1 MINMLFTFKNPK
13 SNPKQKHHK
22 TLMLLTSSE
31 SQLVLIDYQTRL
43 LPAIFESDI
52 VIAQALKLAQIAK
65 ILRIPI
71 TGTEQNPEGLGQNQA
86 DLRALCGQTLVKSH
100 FDGCVDGLGDLLR
113 DIGTPKPSPNA
124 RSMPKHMQKDPENQ
138 RPTIV
143 LAGMETHVC
152 FLQTAL
158 SLIEEEF
165 DVWVVTDACG
175 SRTEKNRDAAFD
187 RLAGNGAE
195 LVTVEMVAFE
205 WLESSDHPQF
215 KAVLNLIK

>member
-1 MINMLFTFKNPK
+1 
-13 SNPKQKHHK
+13 
-22 TLMLLTSSE
+22 MLLTSSE

-43 LPAIFESDI
+43 LPAIHEGNH
-52 VIAQALKLAQIAK
+52 VLAQALKLAKIAK
-65 ILRIPI
+65 LLRVPI
-71 TGTEQNPEGLGQNQA
+71 IGTEQNPDSLGSN
-86 DLRALCGQTLVKSH
+86 DPALKAFCAQTLAKTH
-100 FDGCVDGLGDLLR
+100 FNACAEGLGDLLR

-124 RSMPKHMQKDPENQ
+124 RSMPKHMQKEAENQ

-175 SRTEKNRDAAFD
+175 SRDAAFD

-215 KAVLNLIK
+215 KAALDLIR

>member
-1 MINMLFTFKNPK
+1 
-13 SNPKQKHHK
+13 
-22 TLMLLTSSE
+22 MLLNSKE

-43 LPAIFESDI
+43 LPAIHEGNA
-52 VIAQALKLAQIAK
+52 VLAQALKLAQIAK
-65 ILRIPI
+65 LLRVPTI
-71 TGTEQNPEGLGQNQA
+71 GTEQNPQGLGHI
-86 DLRALCGQTLVKSH
+86 DPALKAFCAQTLVKTH
-100 FDGCVDGLGDLLR
+100 FNACADGLGDVLR
-113 DIGTPKPSPNA
+113 DIGTPKSSPNA
-124 RSMPKHMQKDPENQ
+124 RSMPKHMQKEPENQ
-138 RPTIV
+138 RPTIL

-175 SRTEKNRDAAFD
+175 SRKERDRDAAFD

-215 KAVLNLIK
+215 KAVLDLIR

>member
-1 MINMLFTFKNPK
+1 M
-13 SNPKQKHHK
+13 
-22 TLMLLTSSE
+22 
-31 SQLVLIDYQTRL
+31 VL
-43 LPAIFESDI
+43 
-52 VIAQALKLAQIAK
+52 AQSIKLANIAK
-65 ILRIPI
+65 LLRVPI
-71 TGTEQNPEGLGQNQA
+71 TGTEQNPTGLGHNESSLKA
-86 DLRALCGQTLVKSH
+86 FCSQTLVKTH
-100 FDGCVDGLGDLLR
+100 FNACADGLGDLLR
-113 DIGTPKPSPNA
+113 DIGTPMPSPNA
-124 RSMPKHMQKDPENQ
+124 RSMPKHMQKEPENQ

-143 LAGMETHVC
+143 MAGMETHVC

-205 WLESSDHPQF
+205 WLETSEHPQF
-215 KAVLNLIK
+215 KTVLDLIK

>member
-1 MINMLFTFKNPK
+1 
-13 SNPKQKHHK
+13 
-22 TLMLLTSSE
+22 MLLSSSE

-52 VIAQALKLAQIAK
+52 VIAQALKLAHIAK
-65 ILRIPI
+65 LLRVPI
-71 TGTEQNPEGLGQNQA
+71 TGTEQYPEGLGQNHA
-86 DLRALCGQTLVKSH
+86 ALRALCGQTLGKTH
-100 FDGCVDGLGDLLR
+100 FDGCADGLGDLLR
-113 DIGTPKPSPNA
+113 DMGTPKPSPNA
-124 RSMPKHMQKDPENQ
+124 RSMPKHMQKEPENQ

-215 KAVLNLIK
+215 KAVLDLIK

>member
-1 MINMLFTFKNPK
+1 
-13 SNPKQKHHK
+13 
-22 TLMLLTSSE
+22 MLLSSSE

-52 VIAQALKLAQIAK
+52 VIAQALKLAHIAK
-65 ILRIPI
+65 LLRVPI
-71 TGTEQNPEGLGQNQA
+71 TGTEQNPDGLGQNHA
-86 DLRALCGQTLVKSH
+86 ALRALCGQTLAKTH
-100 FDGCVDGLGDLLR
+100 FDGCADGLGDLLR

-124 RSMPKHMQKDPENQ
+124 RSMPKHMQKEPENQ

-215 KAVLNLIK
+215 KAVLDLIK

>member
-1 MINMLFTFKNPK
+1 
-13 SNPKQKHHK
+13 
-22 TLMLLTSSE
+22 MLLSSSE

-52 VIAQALKLAQIAK
+52 VIAQALKLAHIAK
-65 ILRIPI
+65 LLRVPI
-71 TGTEQNPEGLGQNQA
+71 TGTEQYPEGLGQNHA
-86 DLRALCGQTLVKSH
+86 ALRALCGQTLAKTH
-100 FDGCVDGLGDLLR
+100 FDGCADGLGDLLR

-124 RSMPKHMQKDPENQ
+124 RSMPKHMQKEPENQ

-215 KAVLNLIK
+215 KAVLDLVK

>member
-1 MINMLFTFKNPK
+1 
-13 SNPKQKHHK
+13 
-22 TLMLLTSSE
+22 MLLTSSE

-43 LPAIFESDI
+43 LPAIYEGEKAL
-52 VIAQALKLAQIAK
+52 AQAIKLANIAK
-65 ILRIPI
+65 LLRVPI
-71 TGTEQNPEGLGQNQA
+71 SSTEQNPDGLGHNDPKLKSFCA
-86 DLRALCGQTLVKSH
+86 ETLVKTH
-100 FDGCVDGLGDLLR
+100 FNACADGLGDLLR

-124 RSMPKHMQKDPENQ
+124 RSMPKHMQKEPENQ

-143 LAGMETHVC
+143 MAGMETHVC

-175 SRTEKNRDAAFD
+175 SRTERDRDAAFD

-215 KAVLNLIK
+215 KAILDLIK

>member
-1 MINMLFTFKNPK
+1 
-13 SNPKQKHHK
+13 
-22 TLMLLTSSE
+22 MLLTSSE

-43 LPAIFESDI
+43 LPAIFESNI

-65 ILRIPI
+65 LLRVPI
-71 TGTEQNPEGLGQNQA
+71 TGTEQNPDGLGQNHD
-86 DLRALCGQTLVKSH
+86 DLRALCGQTLVKAH
-100 FDGCVDGLGDLLR
+100 FDGCADGLGDLLR
-113 DIGTPKPSPNA
+113 DIGTPKLSPNA
-124 RSMPKHMQKDPENQ
+124 RSMPKHMQKEPENQ

-215 KAVLNLIK
+215 KAVLDLIK

>member
-1 MINMLFTFKNPK
+1 
-13 SNPKQKHHK
+13 
-22 TLMLLTSSE
+22 MLLTNTE

-43 LPAIFESDI
+43 LPSIYEGDK
-52 VIAQALKLAQIAK
+52 VLAQAIKLANIAK
-65 ILRIPI
+65 LLRVP
-71 TGTEQNPEGLGQNQA
+71 TVGTEQNPAGLGHNDPELKA
-86 DLRALCGQTLVKSH
+86 FCTQTLVKSH
-100 FDGCVDGLGDLLR
+100 FNACADGLGDMLR
-113 DIGTPKPSPNA
+113 DIGTPKSSPNA
-124 RSMPKHMQKDPENQ
+124 RSMPKHMQKEPENQ

-143 LAGMETHVC
+143 MAGMETHVC

-175 SRTEKNRDAAFD
+175 SRTEKDRDAAFD

-215 KAVLNLIK
+215 KAVLDLIK

>member
-1 MINMLFTFKNPK
+1 
-13 SNPKQKHHK
+13 
-22 TLMLLTSSE
+22 MLLSSSE

-43 LPAIFESDI
+43 LPAINESDI

-65 ILRIPI
+65 LLRVPI
-71 TGTEQNPEGLGQNQA
+71 TGTEQNPDGLGQNHDA
-86 DLRALCGQTLVKSH
+86 LRALCGQTLVKTH
-100 FDGCVDGLGDLLR
+100 FDGCADGLGDLLR

-124 RSMPKHMQKDPENQ
+124 RSMPKHMQKEPENQ
-138 RPTIV
+138 RPTIL

-205 WLESSDHPQF
+205 WLESSNHPQF

>member
-1 MINMLFTFKNPK
+1 
-13 SNPKQKHHK
+13 
-22 TLMLLTSSE
+22 MLLTSSE

-65 ILRIPI
+65 LLRVPI
-71 TGTEQNPEGLGQNQA
+71 TGTEQNPDGLGQNHA
-86 DLRALCGQTLVKSH
+86 ALRAMCGQTLVKSH
-100 FDGCVDGLGDLLR
+100 FDGCADGLSDMLR

-124 RSMPKHMQKDPENQ
+124 RSMPKHMQKEPENQ

-175 SRTEKNRDAAFD
+175 SRTEKSRCC
-187 RLAGNGAE
+187 
-195 LVTVEMVAFE
+195 V
-205 WLESSDHPQF
+205 
-215 KAVLNLIK
+215 

>member
-1 MINMLFTFKNPK
+1 
-13 SNPKQKHHK
+13 
-22 TLMLLTSSE
+22 MLLTSSE

-43 LPAIFESDI
+43 LPSIYEGN
-52 VIAQALKLAQIAK
+52 VVLAQALKLAHIAK
-65 ILRIPI
+65 
-71 TGTEQNPEGLGQNQA
+71 
-86 DLRALCGQTLVKSH
+86 
-100 FDGCVDGLGDLLR
+100 LLR
-113 DIGTPKPSPNA
+113 VPTIGLRYIGTPKPSPNA
-124 RSMPKHMQKDPENQ
+124 RSMPKHMQKEPENQ

-175 SRTEKNRDAAFD
+175 SRTERNRDAAFD

-215 KAVLNLIK
+215 KAVLDVIR

>member
-1 MINMLFTFKNPK
+1 
-13 SNPKQKHHK
+13 
-22 TLMLLTSSE
+22 MLLTCSE

-52 VIAQALKLAQIAK
+52 VIAQALKLAHIAK
-65 ILRIPI
+65 LLRVPI
-71 TGTEQNPEGLGQNQA
+71 TGTEQNPDGLGQNHA
-86 DLRALCGQTLVKSH
+86 ALRALCGQTLTKTH
-100 FDGCVDGLGDLLR
+100 FDGCADGLGDLLR

-124 RSMPKHMQKDPENQ
+124 RSMPKHMQKEPENQ

-215 KAVLNLIK
+215 KAVLDLIK

>member
-1 MINMLFTFKNPK
+1 
-13 SNPKQKHHK
+13 
-22 TLMLLTSSE
+22 MLLQSSE

-43 LPAIFESDI
+43 LPSIHEGNAVLSQAI
-52 VIAQALKLAQIAK
+52 KLAKIAK
-65 ILRIPI
+65 LLRVPI
-71 TGTEQNPEGLGQNQA
+71 TCTEQNPEGLGHNDPTLKSFCA
-86 DLRALCGQTLVKSH
+86 QTLVKSH
-100 FDGCVDGLGDLLR
+100 FNACVDGLGDLLR
-113 DIGTPKPSPNA
+113 DIGTPKASPNA
-124 RSMPKHMQKDPENQ
+124 KSMPKHMQKEPENQ

-175 SRTEKNRDAAFD
+175 SRTERDRDAAFD

-215 KAVLNLIK
+215 KAVLDLIR

>member
-1 MINMLFTFKNPK
+1 
-13 SNPKQKHHK
+13 
-22 TLMLLTSSE
+22 MLLSSSE

-43 LPAIFESDI
+43 LPSIFEGNL
-52 VIAQALKLAQIAK
+52 VMAQALKLAQIAK
-65 ILRIPI
+65 LLRVPTI
-71 TGTEQNPEGLGQNQA
+71 GTEQNPDGLGHN
-86 DLRALCGQTLVKSH
+86 DPALKAFCAQTLVKTH
-100 FDGCVDGLGDLLR
+100 FDACAEGLGDLLR

-124 RSMPKHMQKDPENQ
+124 KSMPKHMQKEPENQ

-175 SRTEKNRDAAFD
+175 SRRERDRDAAFD

-215 KAVLNLIK
+215 KAVLDLIR

>member
-1 MINMLFTFKNPK
+1 
-13 SNPKQKHHK
+13 
-22 TLMLLTSSE
+22 MLLSSSE

-43 LPAIFESDI
+43 LPAIYESDI

-65 ILRIPI
+65 LLRVPI
-71 TGTEQNPEGLGQNQA
+71 TGTEQNPDGLGQNHTA
-86 DLRALCGQTLVKSH
+86 LRALCGQTLVKTH
-100 FDGCVDGLGDLLR
+100 FNGCMDGLGDLLR

-124 RSMPKHMQKDPENQ
+124 RSMPKHMQKEPENQ
-138 RPTIV
+138 RPTVV

-215 KAVLNLIK
+215 KAVLDLIK

>member
-1 MINMLFTFKNPK
+1 
-13 SNPKQKHHK
+13 
-22 TLMLLTSSE
+22 MLLSSSE

-43 LPAIFESDI
+43 LPAIYESDI

-65 ILRIPI
+65 LLRVPI
-71 TGTEQNPEGLGQNQA
+71 TGTEQNPDGLGQNHDA
-86 DLRALCGQTLVKSH
+86 LRALCGQTLVKTH
-100 FDGCVDGLGDLLR
+100 FNGCMDGLGDLLR

-124 RSMPKHMQKDPENQ
+124 RSMPKHMQKEPENQ

-215 KAVLNLIK
+215 KAVLDLIK

>member
-1 MINMLFTFKNPK
+1 
-13 SNPKQKHHK
+13 
-22 TLMLLTSSE
+22 MLLQCSE

-43 LPAIFESDI
+43 LPSIHEGNAVITQAI
-52 VIAQALKLAQIAK
+52 KLAKIAK
-65 ILRIPI
+65 LLRVPI
-71 TGTEQNPEGLGQNQA
+71 TGTEQNPEGLGHNDPLLKSFCA
-86 DLRALCGQTLVKSH
+86 QTMVKTH
-100 FDGCVDGLGDLLR
+100 FNACAEGLGDLLR
-113 DIGTPKPSPNA
+113 DIGTPKASPNA
-124 RSMPKHMQKDPENQ
+124 KSMPKHMQKEPENQ

-152 FLQTAL
+152 YLQTAL

-175 SRTEKNRDAAFD
+175 SRTERDRDAAFD

-215 KAVLNLIK
+215 KAILDLIR

>member
-1 MINMLFTFKNPK
+1 
-13 SNPKQKHHK
+13 
-22 TLMLLTSSE
+22 MLLTNSE
-31 SQLVLIDYQTRL
+31 SQLVLIDFQTRL
-43 LPAIFESDI
+43 LPSIHDGNS
-52 VIAQALKLAQIAK
+52 VLAQALKLARIAK
-65 ILRIPI
+65 LLRIPI
-71 TGTEQNPEGLGQNQA
+71 IGTEQNPAGLGHNDPTLKA
-86 DLRALCGQTLVKSH
+86 FCSQTLAKTH
-100 FDGCVDGLGDLLR
+100 FDACADGLGDLLR
-113 DIGTPKPSPNA
+113 DTGTPNVSPKA
-124 RSMPKHMQKDPENQ
+124 RSMPKHMQKEPENQ

-175 SRTEKNRDAAFD
+175 SRNERDRDAAFD

-215 KAVLNLIK
+215 KAVLDLIR

>member
-1 MINMLFTFKNPK
+1 
-13 SNPKQKHHK
+13 
-22 TLMLLTSSE
+22 MLLTNSE

-43 LPAIFESDI
+43 LPAIFESSI

-65 ILRIPI
+65 LLRVPI
-71 TGTEQNPEGLGQNQA
+71 TGTEQNPEGLGQNHSG
-86 DLRALCGQTLVKSH
+86 LRTLCGQTLAKIH
-100 FDGCVDGLGDLLR
+100 FDGCADGLGDLLR

-124 RSMPKHMQKDPENQ
+124 RSMPKHMQKEPENQ

-143 LAGMETHVC
+143 MAGMEAHVC

-158 SLIEEEF
+158 SLMEEEF

-187 RLAGNGAE
+187 RLAANGAE

-205 WLESSDHPQF
+205 WLASSDHPQF
-215 KAVLNLIK
+215 KTVLELIK

>member
-1 MINMLFTFKNPK
+1 
-13 SNPKQKHHK
+13 
-22 TLMLLTSSE
+22 MLLSSSE

-43 LPAIFESDI
+43 LPAINESDI

-65 ILRIPI
+65 LLRVPI
-71 TGTEQNPEGLGQNQA
+71 TGTEQNPAGLGQNHDA
-86 DLRALCGQTLVKSH
+86 LRALCGQTLVKTH
-100 FDGCVDGLGDLLR
+100 FDGCADGLGDLLR

-124 RSMPKHMQKDPENQ
+124 RSMPKHMQKEPENQ

-215 KAVLNLIK
+215 KAVLDLIK

>member
-1 MINMLFTFKNPK
+1 M
-13 SNPKQKHHK
+13 
-22 TLMLLTSSE
+22 
-31 SQLVLIDYQTRL
+31 
-43 LPAIFESDI
+43 
-52 VIAQALKLAQIAK
+52 AQAIKLAKIAK
-65 ILRIPI
+65 LLRVPI
-71 TGTEQNPEGLGQNQA
+71 TGTEQNPAGLGHNDPTLKSFCA
-86 DLRALCGQTLVKSH
+86 QTLVKTH
-100 FDGCVDGLGDLLR
+100 FNACADGLGDLLR
-113 DIGTPKPSPNA
+113 EIGTPKASPNA
-124 RSMPKHMQKDPENQ
+124 KSMPKHMQKEPENQ

-152 FLQTAL
+152 FLQTVL

-175 SRTEKNRDAAFD
+175 SRTERDRDAAFD

-215 KAVLNLIK
+215 KAVLDLIR

>member
-1 MINMLFTFKNPK
+1 
-13 SNPKQKHHK
+13 
-22 TLMLLTSSE
+22 MLLQSPE

-43 LPAIFESDI
+43 LPSIHEGNT
-52 VIAQALKLAQIAK
+52 VLTQAVKLAKIAK
-65 ILRIPI
+65 LLRVPI
-71 TGTEQNPEGLGQNQA
+71 TGTEQNPEGLGHNDPTLKSFCA
-86 DLRALCGQTLVKSH
+86 QTLVKTH
-100 FDGCVDGLGDLLR
+100 FNACAEGLGDLLR
-113 DIGTPKPSPNA
+113 DIGTPKASPNA
-124 RSMPKHMQKDPENQ
+124 KSMPKHMQKEPENQ

-158 SLIEEEF
+158 SLMEEEF

-175 SRTEKNRDAAFD
+175 SRTERDRDAAFD

-215 KAVLNLIK
+215 KAVLDLIR

>member
-1 MINMLFTFKNPK
+1 
-13 SNPKQKHHK
+13 
-22 TLMLLTSSE
+22 MLLNCTE

-43 LPAIFESDI
+43 LPAIHEGNS
-52 VIAQALKLAQIAK
+52 VVAQALKLAQIAK
-65 ILRIPI
+65 LLRVP
-71 TGTEQNPEGLGQNQA
+71 TLGTEHNPSSLGHNDPA
-86 DLRALCGQTLVKSH
+86 LKALCSHTLVKTH
-100 FDGCVDGLGDLLR
+100 FNACAEGLGDLLR

-124 RSMPKHMQKDPENQ
+124 RSMPKHMQKEPENQ

-152 FLQTAL
+152 LLQTAL

-175 SRTEKNRDAAFD
+175 SRKERDRDAAFD

-195 LVTVEMVAFE
+195 LVTVEMLAFE

-215 KAVLNLIK
+215 KAVLDLIR

>member
-1 MINMLFTFKNPK
+1 
-13 SNPKQKHHK
+13 
-22 TLMLLTSSE
+22 MLLSSSE

-52 VIAQALKLAQIAK
+52 VIAQALKLAHIAK
-65 ILRIPI
+65 LLRVPI
-71 TGTEQNPEGLGQNQA
+71 TGTEQNPDGLGQNHA
-86 DLRALCGQTLVKSH
+86 ALLALCGQTLTKTH
-100 FDGCVDGLGDLLR
+100 FDGCADGLGDLLR

-124 RSMPKHMQKDPENQ
+124 RSMPKHMQKEPENQ

-215 KAVLNLIK
+215 KAVLDLIK

>member
-1 MINMLFTFKNPK
+1 
-13 SNPKQKHHK
+13 
-22 TLMLLTSSE
+22 MLLSRSE

-52 VIAQALKLAQIAK
+52 VIAQALKLAHIAK
-65 ILRIPI
+65 LLRVPI
-71 TGTEQNPEGLGQNQA
+71 TGTEQNPDGLGQNYA
-86 DLRALCGQTLVKSH
+86 PLRALCGQTLVKTH
-100 FDGCVDGLGDLLR
+100 FDGCADGLGDLLR

-124 RSMPKHMQKDPENQ
+124 RSMPKHMQKEPENQ

-215 KAVLNLIK
+215 KAVLDLLK

>member
-1 MINMLFTFKNPK
+1 
-13 SNPKQKHHK
+13 
-22 TLMLLTSSE
+22 MLLSSSE

-52 VIAQALKLAQIAK
+52 VVAQALKLAQIAK
-65 ILRIPI
+65 LMRVPI
-71 TGTEQNPEGLGQNQA
+71 TGTEQNPDGLGQNHA
-86 DLRALCGQTLVKSH
+86 ALRALCAQILVKTH
-100 FDGCVDGLGDLLR
+100 FDGCADGLGDLLR

-124 RSMPKHMQKDPENQ
+124 RSMPKHMQKEPENQ

-215 KAVLNLIK
+215 KAVLDLIK

>member
-1 MINMLFTFKNPK
+1 
-13 SNPKQKHHK
+13 
-22 TLMLLTSSE
+22 MLLTSSE

-65 ILRIPI
+65 LLRVPI
-71 TGTEQNPEGLGQNQA
+71 TGTEQNPDGLGQNHVA
-86 DLRALCGQTLVKSH
+86 LRASCGQTLVKTH
-100 FDGCVDGLGDLLR
+100 FDGCADGLGDLLR

-124 RSMPKHMQKDPENQ
+124 RSMPKHMQKEPENQ

-215 KAVLNLIK
+215 KAVLELIK

>member
-1 MINMLFTFKNPK
+1 
-13 SNPKQKHHK
+13 
-22 TLMLLTSSE
+22 MLLTCSE

-52 VIAQALKLAQIAK
+52 VIAQALKLAHIAK
-65 ILRIPI
+65 LLRVPI
-71 TGTEQNPEGLGQNQA
+71 TGTEQNPDGLGQNHA
-86 DLRALCGQTLVKSH
+86 ALLALCGQTLTKTH
-100 FDGCVDGLGDLLR
+100 FDGCADGLGDLLR

-124 RSMPKHMQKDPENQ
+124 RSMPKHMQKEPENQ

-215 KAVLNLIK
+215 KAVLDLIK

>member
-1 MINMLFTFKNPK
+1 
-13 SNPKQKHHK
+13 
-22 TLMLLTSSE
+22 MLLSSSE

-52 VIAQALKLAQIAK
+52 VIAQALKLAHIAK
-65 ILRIPI
+65 LLRVPI
-71 TGTEQNPEGLGQNQA
+71 TGTEQYPEGLGQNHA
-86 DLRALCGQTLVKSH
+86 ALRALCGQTLAKTH
-100 FDGCVDGLGDLLR
+100 FDGCADGLGDLLR

-124 RSMPKHMQKDPENQ
+124 RSMPKHMQKEPENQ

-215 KAVLNLIK
+215 KAVLDLIK

>member
-1 MINMLFTFKNPK
+1 
-13 SNPKQKHHK
+13 
-22 TLMLLTSSE
+22 MLLSSSE

-52 VIAQALKLAQIAK
+52 VIAQALKLAHIAK
-65 ILRIPI
+65 LLRVPI
-71 TGTEQNPEGLGQNQA
+71 TGTEQYPEGLGQNHA
-86 DLRALCGQTLVKSH
+86 ALRALCGQTLAKTH
-100 FDGCVDGLGDLLR
+100 FDGCADGLGDLLR

-124 RSMPKHMQKDPENQ
+124 RSMPKHMLKEPENQ

-215 KAVLNLIK
+215 KAVLDLVK

>member
-65 ILRIPI
+65 LLRIPI
-71 TGTEQNPEGLGQNQA
+71 TGTEQNPEGLGQNHA

-100 FDGCVDGLGDLLR
+100 FDGCADGLGDLLR
-113 DIGTPKPSPNA
+113 DIGTHKPSPNA